1 MYIVLCN
8 FNRALMNENKVN
20 VALLVLSLFP
30 YPQSISMQ
38 RNPIQIGLLRC
49 KWPNVFMQEI
59 QRICITFF
67 E

>member
-1 MYIVLCN
+1 MS
-8 FNRALMNENKVN
+8 ENKVN

-38 RNPIQIGLLRC
+38 RNPIQIGLLRS

-59 QRICITFF
+59 QWICITFF